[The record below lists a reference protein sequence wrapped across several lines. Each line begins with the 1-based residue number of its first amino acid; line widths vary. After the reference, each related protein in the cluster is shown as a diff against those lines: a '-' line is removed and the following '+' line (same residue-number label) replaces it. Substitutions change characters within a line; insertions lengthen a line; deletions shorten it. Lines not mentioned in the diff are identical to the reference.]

1 MRGRGVIVRSAL
13 FPRGFV
19 GGELGFVDRSG
30 SGAAQ
35 PALVSIDVTP
45 DAPSVAV
52 TATQQMTA
60 TGTYEDATTADITS
74 IVSWSSDNESFAT
87 VSSSGLVTGVGAGT
101 ATITATR
108 GAISGNEDV
117 TVTSGRDTV
126 ALAHVTTSASTT
138 DGTVFDTASF
148 TPVVGQVYY
157 VACGETG
164 VAQSPTLNHDGFG
177 GGFTSVDTEQI
188 GGSVRL
194 LSVFRG
200 VCTSAVADTITMTYA
215 SSQGSALWSVV
226 TGTGINN
233 GGTNGADSV
242 VQTAGAN
249 SAATVTTLNT
259 TLAAFEDATN
269 VNLTFVFTNANATVT
284 PDGDFA
290 ELGDAGIAS
299 GTGTIESQ
307 WATNQTT
314 CDPTWASAAVAMI
327 SIEIK
332 SAGA

>member
-1 MRGRGVIVRSAL
+1 MRTAL
-13 FPRGFV
+13 FTRGIIDDRIGFV
-19 GGELGFVDRSG
+19 TRNRT
-30 SGAAQ
+30 GAAQ

-45 DAPSVAV
+45 DAPSVA
-52 TATQQMTA
+52 TSATQQMTA
-60 TGTYEDATTADITS
+60 TGTYDDASTADITS
-74 IVSWSSDNESFAT
+74 IVTWSSGSTGVAT
-87 VSSSGLVTGVGAGT
+87 VSSSGLVTGVSAGT

-108 GAISGNEDV
+108 GAVSGNEDV
-117 TVTSGRDTV
+117 TVISGRDTI
-126 ALAHVTTSASTT
+126 ALTHVTTSASTT

-148 TPVVGQVYY
+148 TPVVGQVYF

-164 VAQSPTLNHDGFG
+164 VAQSPTLNHDGFS

-215 SSQGSALWSVV
+215 SSQLSALWSVV
-226 TGTGINN
+226 TGTGIDN
-233 GGTNGADSV
+233 GGTNGSDSV

-284 PDGDFA
+284 PDADFT
-290 ELGDAGIAS
+290 ELGDAGIAG

-314 CDPTWASAAVAMI
+314 CDPSWASAAAAVI